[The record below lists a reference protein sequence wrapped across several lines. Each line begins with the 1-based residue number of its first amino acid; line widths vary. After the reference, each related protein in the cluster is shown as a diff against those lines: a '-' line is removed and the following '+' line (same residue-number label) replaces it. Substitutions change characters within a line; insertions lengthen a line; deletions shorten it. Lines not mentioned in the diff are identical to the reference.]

1 MAPTER
7 LQVDDY
13 LDRPY
18 QIALVRRDG
27 EDGPVWCAQVEEL
40 QGCEAQG
47 STPEE
52 AAAGLRA
59 EMSAWIA
66 GALEEGRPVPKPRAA
81 VAHSG
86 RLLVRMPPT
95 LHAELARLSDRERVS
110 LNALIIAI
118 LSGAVAWRQPAGR
131 AADALRPA
139 RRVDRDVD
147 PAPAGQT
154 SGAAPRADRSGLL
167 SVAVWTNLV
176 VVAIA
181 GITAIGLLIAALAG

>member
-47 STPEE
+47 PTPEE

-66 GALEEGRPVPKPRAA
+66 GALEEGRPVPEPRAA
-81 VAHSG
+81 VGHSG

-118 LSGAVAWRQPAGR
+118 LSGAIAWRQPAGS
-131 AADALRPA
+131 AADAPRPA
-139 RRVDRDVD
+139 RRVDREVE
-147 PAPAGQT
+147 PAPAGQAA
-154 SGAAPRADRSGLL
+154 GAAPRADRSGLL